1 VLIACFILLRSVF
14 CLSNRALEKLL
25 TRDQLFALYLR
36 KLTLGLSSIRVI
48 ASGMGHAYENLEVI
62 SITDSL
68 LDDNHVIPLLESLHN
83 THNLLELSLAGNS
96 ITDASHRHIMLLLAA
111 SKIMALDISR
121 NAISDG
127 TMVPLARS
135 LLDYPNLQSVY
146 ASDNQISNAGG
157 KALLEAFQAVSSLR
171 HVDISGNP
179 MESSLVSSAELL
191 NSMRS

>member
-1 VLIACFILLRSVF
+1 MLIACFILLRSVF

-48 ASGMGHAYENLEVI
+48 ASGIGHAYENLEVI

-83 THNLLELSLAGNS
+83 THSLLELSLAGNS

-111 SKIMALDISR
+111 SKIMTLDISR
-121 NAISDG
+121 NAISNG

-157 KALLEAFQAVSSLR
+157 KAMLEAFQAVSSLR